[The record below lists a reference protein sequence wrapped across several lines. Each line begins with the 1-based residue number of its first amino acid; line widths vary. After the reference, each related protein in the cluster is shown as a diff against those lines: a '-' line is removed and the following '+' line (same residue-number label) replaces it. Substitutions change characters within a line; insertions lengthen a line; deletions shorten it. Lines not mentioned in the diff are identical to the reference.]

1 MKNEKYGKGGTMSDG
16 DAFVPTSRMKI
27 DAYAK
32 NGGLVGYMGGGNV
45 TDVYDNFANKKDS
58 QLVRGHGGTSTK
70 YKNK

>member
-1 MKNEKYGKGGTMSDG
+1 
-16 DAFVPTSRMKI
+16 MKI

-45 TDVYDNFANKKDS
+45 SDVYDNFANKKDS
-58 QLVRGHGGTSTK
+58 QLVRGYGGTSTK